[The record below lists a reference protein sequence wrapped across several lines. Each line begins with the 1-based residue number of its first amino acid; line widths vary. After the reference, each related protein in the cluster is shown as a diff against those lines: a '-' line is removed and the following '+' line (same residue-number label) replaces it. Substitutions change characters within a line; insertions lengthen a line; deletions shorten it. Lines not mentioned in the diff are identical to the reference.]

1 MDSKLSRVSALN
13 KTGLDT
19 WLEAA
24 QIMSD
29 GAEKLA
35 RLQFDA
41 FKSLLRES
49 AERGRDMSGVKDLAE
64 LPAQAR
70 KNAANAAEKTLGYT
84 RSVYDTAQATG
95 VQLFSLASDK
105 SAALRKGWFEALEDF
120 TDAAPGGKTGGT
132 KAAIDSARTT
142 VEAVVEGFTR
152 TAKQSIDIAD
162 AMVKT
167 TSDSTAKAIHTIASQ
182 G

>member
-1 MDSKLSRVSALN
+1 MESRLSRVSALN

-19 WLEAA
+19 WLQAA

-41 FKSLLRES
+41 FKTLVRES
-49 AERGRDMSGVKDLAE
+49 AERGRDMTEVKGLAE
-64 LPAQAR
+64 LPARAR
-70 KNAANAAEKTLGYT
+70 KNAANTAGKTLSYT
-84 RSVYDTAQATG
+84 RSWYDTAQATG

-105 SAALRKGWFEALEDF
+105 SAALRKGWFEALEDL

-132 KAAIDSARTT
+132 KAAIDSTRTT
-142 VEAVVEGFTR
+142 VEAVIDGFTR
-152 TAKQSIDIAD
+152 AAKQSIDIAD
-162 AMVKT
+162 AMIKT
-167 TSDSTAKAIHTIASQ
+167 TSDSTAQAIHAIASQ

>member
-29 GAEKLA
+29 GAEKLS

-49 AERGRDMSGVKDLAE
+49 AER
-64 LPAQAR
+64 
-70 KNAANAAEKTLGYT
+70 
-84 RSVYDTAQATG
+84 
-95 VQLFSLASDK
+95 
-105 SAALRKGWFEALEDF
+105 
-120 TDAAPGGKTGGT
+120 
-132 KAAIDSARTT
+132 
-142 VEAVVEGFTR
+142 
-152 TAKQSIDIAD
+152 
-162 AMVKT
+162 
-167 TSDSTAKAIHTIASQ
+167 
-182 G
+182 